1 MIVGLVHIEW
11 NCIVLPTTI
20 PNNGRTAPMNVAPQ
34 DNNPIEL
41 PLLKLTVPELNQ
53 DESTDEEVVSSRLS
67 SGTVSSPSSDHFL
80 GLIGFSPLREG
91 LKKNCEKAVRL
102 TAWVDP
108 PLPSPEAVRK
118 M

>member
-1 MIVGLVHIEW
+1 MFLPDIVTMIVGLVHIEW
-11 NCIVLPTTI
+11 NCIVLRTTI

-41 PLLKLTVPELNQ
+41 PQLKLFQTVRELNQ

-67 SGTVSSPSSDHFL
+67 SGTVSSPSSNHCL

-91 LKKNCEKAVRL
+91 LKKKTVKKR
-102 TAWVDP
+102 P
-108 PLPSPEAVRK
+108 G
-118 M
+118 